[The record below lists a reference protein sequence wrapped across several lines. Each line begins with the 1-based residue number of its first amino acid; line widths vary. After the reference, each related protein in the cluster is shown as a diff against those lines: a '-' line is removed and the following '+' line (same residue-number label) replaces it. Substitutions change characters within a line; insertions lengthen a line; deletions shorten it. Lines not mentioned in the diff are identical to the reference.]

1 MKIFPAIDL
10 IGGKCVRL
18 TQGDYCQ
25 VKNYD
30 VDPVQVAQQY
40 AADGAG
46 AIHVVDLD
54 GAKEGRPVNASIVAA
69 IAQAVDVPVQ
79 VGGGIRTAV
88 QAADYL
94 RAHVSRV
101 ILGTAAIETP
111 EVVRELLR
119 TEGSDR
125 IMISVDHHEGYVVT
139 RGWLTATKVPL
150 TDCILLLR
158 TLKIK
163 WVILTDI
170 ARDGM
175 LTSISAA
182 QCTAVR
188 LFSEDGFQVV
198 AAGGVTTVHDVRQLK
213 EAGAAATIVGKA
225 LYEGRLTVKECVDV
239 G

>member
-18 TQGDYCQ
+18 TQGDYGQ

-30 VDPVQVAQQY
+30 VDPVQMAKQY

-69 IAQAVDVPVQ
+69 IAKAVKVPVQ
-79 VGGGIRTAV
+79 VGGGIRTV
-88 QAADYL
+88 QQADTYL
-94 RAHVSRV
+94 KAGVGRV

-111 EVVRELLR
+111 DVVRDLVR
-119 TEGSDR
+119 TEGADR
-125 IMISVDHHEGYVVT
+125 IMISVDHQEGYVAT
-139 RGWLTATKVPL
+139 RGWLTSTKVPL

-158 TLKIK
+158 TLKVK

-175 LTSISAA
+175 LKSVSPS
-182 QCTAVR
+182 QGTAVR
-188 LFSEDGFQVV
+188 IFSEDGFQVV
-198 AAGGVTTVHDVRQLK
+198 AAGGVTTVQDVQQMK
-213 EAGAAATIVGKA
+213 EAGATATIVGKA
-225 LYEGRLTVKECVDV
+225 LYEGHLTVKECVDV